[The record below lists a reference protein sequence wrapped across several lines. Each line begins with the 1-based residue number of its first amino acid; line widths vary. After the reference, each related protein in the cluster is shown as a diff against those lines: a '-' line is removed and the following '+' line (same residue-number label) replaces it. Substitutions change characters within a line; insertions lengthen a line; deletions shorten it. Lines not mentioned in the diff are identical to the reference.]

1 MADRYSERGHPYEFR
16 GDERGFF
23 DRLRDELR
31 SWFGD
36 EEAQRRRMRD
46 EREEAYGDRRDMGAR
61 DWGRGSDWSREPE
74 PREWGRQWGHVEN
87 RGQGAGDRWRDWNR
101 GAGTS
106 GFGGGGYSAGYDRER
121 DWGRT
126 SDWGRPSDW
135 GRQPDWGRHGSADR
149 GVYQGTLSDQREAGG
164 PTGAW
169 RGDRDWGRF
178 SGGAEYGMGGE
189 RWMAGAQTGRGPRNY
204 QRPDDRI
211 RDEICE
217 RLAHH
222 PHLDASDLDV
232 RVQNGD
238 VTLQGSVA
246 DRWAKRWA
254 EDVAEGIWGV
264 KQVHNQV
271 RVNML
276 SFDDERREGQTGQA
290 QAGQTGQEGQRP
302 GQQRGPW
309 AA

>member
-36 EEAQRRRMRD
+36 EDAQRRRMRD
-46 EREEAYGDRRDMGAR
+46 ERDEGYGDRRDTGAR
-61 DWGRGSDWSREPE
+61 DWGRSGSEWSREPDRWRDWSRGSGSSGLGGTGYGGGSDRD
-74 PREWGRQWGHVEN
+74 REWGRQ
-87 RGQGAGDRWRDWNR
+87 
-101 GAGTS
+101 
-106 GFGGGGYSAGYDRER
+106 
-121 DWGRT
+121 
-126 SDWGRPSDW
+126 SDW
-135 GRQPDWGRHGSADR
+135 GRQPDWSRESDWGRRGAGDR
-149 GVYQGTLSDQREAGG
+149 GVYRGTLSEQRETGG

-169 RGDRDWGRF
+169 RGDRDW
-178 SGGAEYGMGGE
+178 SGFGESQHGMGGE
-189 RWMAGAQTGRGPRNY
+189 RWRAGAHTGRGPRNY

-217 RLAHH
+217 RMAHH
-222 PHLDASDLDV
+222 PHLDASDIDI
-232 RVQNGD
+232 RVQGGD
-238 VTLQGSVA
+238 VTLQGSVN

-264 KQVHNQV
+264 KQVHNQI
-271 RVNML
+271 RVSTGGFGN
-276 SFDDERREGQTGQA
+276 EAREGETGQSPQSGQTGQA
-290 QAGQTGQEGQRP
+290 GQPGQEGQRP